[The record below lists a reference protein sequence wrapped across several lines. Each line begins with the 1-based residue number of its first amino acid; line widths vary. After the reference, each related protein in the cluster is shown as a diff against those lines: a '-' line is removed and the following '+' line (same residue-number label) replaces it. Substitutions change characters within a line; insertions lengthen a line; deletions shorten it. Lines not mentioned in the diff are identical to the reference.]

1 MDKRAPATTGLACS
15 PAANTY
21 FLFAFIAKQLYYS
34 AICNSAFDIIKGW

>member
-1 MDKRAPATTGLACS
+1 MDKRAPATTGLAGS

-21 FLFAFIAKQLYYS
+21 FLFALIAKRYYS